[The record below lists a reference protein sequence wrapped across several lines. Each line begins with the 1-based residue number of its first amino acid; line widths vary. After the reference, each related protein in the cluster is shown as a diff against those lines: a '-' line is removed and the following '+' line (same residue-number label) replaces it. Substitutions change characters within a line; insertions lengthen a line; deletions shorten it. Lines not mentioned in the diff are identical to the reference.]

1 MDKYFYVI
9 RNSRDFGPYS
19 IPQLLDMANRGRI
32 LECDKAYQEGTQY
45 DGKTTVGSILKSD
58 GLKVKVQSQGSVWS
72 QISSIGQ
79 DVLYPRQDI
88 SLKVWRE
95 DTKLFMMTLVGLL
108 PATLDILGASS
119 FLTFYAIALYFSGI
133 WGLFFYYLFRTRQV
147 TLGKTFNVFFC
158 TQLFVFVA
166 WDLLGLVSLNPF
178 YWFEN
183 DSGLLTQIL
192 YYVGG
197 VGLTEEFAKAV
208 PLFILAARAREPL
221 VPQTMVFY
229 GLRSGIAFGVF
240 EGVQYQMSV
249 NSEYAY
255 NMSFLLNI
263 SRLTSLPFAH
273 ALWAGIAGYFIS
285 FALLFPAYKWALRI
299 LAISIPALLHG
310 AYDISCQMG
319 IIGWVL
325 HIAILFFSALLLMSY
340 LKHGSE
346 MQSRLSS
353 LTSY

>member
-229 GLRSGIAFGVF
+229 GLMSGIAFGVF

-263 SRLTSLPFAH
+263 SRLRNHYNL
-273 ALWAGIAGYFIS
+273 
-285 FALLFPAYKWALRI
+285 
-299 LAISIPALLHG
+299 ISITNDV
-310 AYDISCQMG
+310 Y
-319 IIGWVL
+319 
-325 HIAILFFSALLLMSY
+325 
-340 LKHGSE
+340 KHH
-346 MQSRLSS
+346 
-353 LTSY
+353 